1 MHPEPAPDLDPH
13 RNLGLDLDLD
23 RAKLLAARYKA
34 AEARPYLASALYALT
49 VVPSAR
55 VRTMGVDRHWRCY
68 VSPAFVEAT
77 DVVELAGVWIHEVA
91 HLLRDHH
98 GRAERLPAADQRDHV
113 RVNIAQDCEI
123 NDDLLADGLA
133 LPEGRMEPRLYGLPT
148 GGLFETYLPGIP
160 PTPHGPDCGS
170 GAHGT
175 PAPWELGEGLGPA
188 RVGRVEAE
196 ALRRQTAEAVRA
208 HRRARGRVPAGW
220 ARWAEELLE
229 PTVDWRR
236 ALAGAVR
243 EATAWAAGA
252 VDYTYRR
259 PSRRTPALGGRVVL
273 PSLRRPL
280 PRVAVVVDTSGSMG
294 PDDLAAALAEVTGVL
309 REVGLGGNRVAVLA
323 CDADVHA
330 VTRVRSAGEVELAG
344 GGGTDMRVGI
354 GAALALPDRP
364 NVVVVLTDGY
374 TPWPDET
381 PSCRLI
387 AALIGEDPPAPP
399 PWVESVRVT
408 GSGPA

>member
-1 MHPEPAPDLDPH
+1 MD
-13 RNLGLDLDLD
+13 RSLD

-49 VVPSAR
+49 VVPSDG

-77 DVVELAGVWIHEVA
+77 PVALLAGVWIHEVA

-123 NDDLLADGLA
+123 NDDLLADGLL

-148 GGLFETYLPGIP
+148 GGLFETYLPGVP

-175 PAPWELGEGLGPA
+175 PMPWELGEGAGPA
-188 RVGRVEAE
+188 RVGPVEAE
-196 ALRRQTAEAVRA
+196 ALRRQTAQAVRA
-208 HRRARGRVPAGW
+208 HQRARGRVPEGW

-229 PTVDWRR
+229 PSVDWRQ

-243 EATAWAAGA
+243 EAAAWAAGA

-309 REVGLGGNRVAVLA
+309 REVGVGGNRVAVLA

-330 VTRVRSAGEVELAG
+330 VTRARSAGEVALAG

-354 GAALALPDRP
+354 GAALAMPDRP

-387 AALIGEDPPAPP
+387 AALIGETPPAPP
-399 PWVESVRVT
+399 SWVETVRV
-408 GSGPA
+408 GPAGPA

>member
-1 MHPEPAPDLDPH
+1 MD
-13 RNLGLDLDLD
+13 RSLD

-49 VVPSAR
+49 VVPSDG

-77 DVVELAGVWIHEVA
+77 PVALLAGVWIHEVA

-98 GRAERLPAADQRDHV
+98 GRADRLPAADQRDHV

-123 NDDLLADGLA
+123 NDDLLADGLQ

-148 GGLFETYLPGIP
+148 GGLFESYLPGIP

-175 PAPWELGEGLGPA
+175 PMPWELGEKGGPA
-188 RVGRVEAE
+188 RVGPVEAE
-196 ALRRQTAEAVRA
+196 ALRRQTAQAVRA
-208 HRRARGRVPAGW
+208 HQRARGRVPEGW

-229 PTVDWRR
+229 PSVDWRQ

-243 EATAWAAGA
+243 EAAAWAAGA

-309 REVGLGGNRVAVLA
+309 REVGVGGNRVAVLA

-330 VTRVRSAGEVELAG
+330 VTRVRSAGEVTLAG

-354 GAALALPDRP
+354 SAALAMPDRP

-381 PSCRLI
+381 QSCRLI
-387 AALIGEDPPAPP
+387 AALIGENPPAPP
-399 PWVESVRVT
+399 SWVETVRV
-408 GSGPA
+408 GDPGVA